1 MTMAYFFVV
10 GTRAGKNAEP
20 LYVQAED
27 ADGAKARARE
37 LGMEPSGVRSAKSV
51 AKIRDV
57 MINTWWFMVPI
68 YLIYAITM
76 VACSQMSQKLDIQVR
91 PVANL
96 LQMTIPIGILLTT
109 QVQILLGERNRMQKE
124 LNELRQRLD
133 AIQPPS

>member
-27 ADGAKARARE
+27 AEGAKARASE
-37 LGMEPSGVRSAKSV
+37 LGMDPSGVRSAKSV

-68 YLIYAITM
+68 YLISAITM
-76 VACSQMSQKLDIQVR
+76 VSCFQMSQKLDFQVR

-133 AIQPPS
+133 AIQPPG